1 MEWLRQLGRA
11 IRNLTRIVRAEPI
24 WAITALVVS
33 RNLLQAMAWIGLGRR
48 INLFT
53 PEPVQRGSQ
62 VAVQTQGGGR

>member
-1 MEWLRQLGRA
+1 
-11 IRNLTRIVRAEPI
+11 
-24 WAITALVVS
+24 VVS

-62 VAVQTQGGGR
+62 AAVQTRGGGR